1 MRHTSAYADPPRASP
16 NTSRLVVP
24 RPFYMPPLLDPLC
37 ADSRLHCSVLAFH
50 SFAASAT
57 PTTRVRHKRVTSQSQ
72 MTRAKTAT
80 DGDPYIRSHD
90 HMIRRAYDHSG
101 SGSRRLTPTVD
112 HGRPCSTMVDH
123 GRPRSIMVDHGRP
136 LSTVGVRRRLLD
148 PE

>member
-101 SGSRRLTPTVD
+101 SGSRRLTPTSHLGQTEGLGAD
-112 HGRPCSTMVDH
+112 RTKSTPNILATEKCNARQTRFNVPTD
-123 GRPRSIMVDHGRP
+123 G
-136 LSTVGVRRRLLD
+136 T
-148 PE
+148 